1 MWLSTSWPVDIHY
14 KPDITAGEWT
24 EVYSV
29 TEFKPVGKTVGEDAA
44 VDQL

>member
-24 EVYSV
+24 EVYLQCHGV
-29 TEFKPVGKTVGEDAA
+29 QTGREDSG
-44 VDQL
+44 